1 MTGVDKIIVC
11 LRSVS
16 LCLVRMNF
24 VAVHSFAVPSLT
36 LLATPLMMM
45 MVTALLPRTH
55 DADPAMA

>member
-1 MTGVDKIIVC
+1 MTGVDKMIVY

-36 LLATPLMMM
+36 LLATHLMMM

-55 DADPAMA
+55 DADPAMS